1 MAKIRTF
8 KRTCHLILS
17 RHTKK
22 KAVRNVT
29 YFYGKYKMG
38 KTNKKN
44 YFVNIIIPMFF
55 FSKTLRTFILANTD
69 KILENSE
76 N

>member
-38 KTNKKN
+38 KTNKKKLFREH
-44 YFVNIIIPMFF
+44 YYPDV
-55 FSKTLRTFILANTD
+55 LFILANTD